1 MSQETTFTFRV
12 DEGLKSAFSEAAR
25 EQDRSGAQLLRDFM
39 RLVVERQKA
48 DAAQDQW
55 IREQV
60 ARGQASA
67 RAGRVR
73 GHEQVEAE
81 FAARRAASATRAGL
95 KARKTRSDP

>member
-1 MSQETTFTFRV
+1 MNQETTFTFRV
-12 DEGLKSAFSEAAR
+12 DEGLKSAFAEAAR

-39 RLVVERQKA
+39 RLVVERQQTE
-48 DAAQDQW
+48 AAHDLW

-73 GHEQVEAE
+73 SREQVEAE
-81 FAARRAASATRAGL
+81 FAARRAASADRAGL
-95 KARKTRSDP
+95 KARKPRRDP